1 MLLKASLDC
10 HYSRQAPLP
19 LPQCKHDHKPAGPR
33 QQHTVG
39 AGGQGAGGQG
49 GGGQG
54 AGGERECF
62 YQSDSFIYEL

>member
-54 AGGERECF
+54 AGG
-62 YQSDSFIYEL
+62 